1 MTEMPIA
8 TDTEAE
14 AGDFEERK
22 NSGRCIVAIPT
33 ATEPIHHIGDASEP
47 KHATVLWLG
56 KPEENPDLDMDAIQ
70 EAVRGVA
77 EGSEGPLTSQV
88 ESQGPLGDENAQV
101 VHLGGD
107 ELPALRENLL
117 AAPELREGIGAVQ
130 QFPEFTPHVT
140 LGYDLPEP
148 VPDDDLPEEV
158 IFDRLAVWD
167 GDEHTEYPLGPSAE
181 STIPEGP
188 DVEFPDVTAIN
199 DSEFNWV
206 EKVGGLPKYI
216 KRIAKHLQ
224 EKGMTQSHAIA
235 TAVNV
240 VKKACATGDLNFP
253 GVQHENAGSQAEACA
268 AVAEWEAKKAR
279 SHANDEPGLLTGE
292 EMGLNEEFLAA
303 LTKAMTEAVEDPP
316 MEGDHL
322 LIDVF
327 GTAPRLAVDDAESL
341 ATACEAADQ
350 IEAELSRVFTRRRLA
365 KRARELS
372 LQHMIP
378 QHWLRQ
384 PDPPAASSA
393 LAAQDVTA
401 TPAPNGT
408 DVPDLFAL
416 KNQLS
421 TVSDTALRAAY
432 MRGVREYTMTA
443 PQSRPPLPRDVIAQ
457 ARVNS
462 LIRLAQGD
470 PSARTDDRDLLS

>member
-1 MTEMPIA
+1 
-8 TDTEAE
+8 
-14 AGDFEERK
+14 
-22 NSGRCIVAIPT
+22 
-33 ATEPIHHIGDASEP
+33 
-47 KHATVLWLG
+47 
-56 KPEENPDLDMDAIQ
+56 MDAIHDV
-70 EAVRGVA
+70 VRGVA
-77 EGSEGPLTSQV
+77 EGNGGPVTSQV
-88 ESQGPLGDENAQV
+88 DSQGPLGDENAQV
-101 VHLGGD
+101 VHLAGD
-107 ELPALRENLL
+107 ELPALRESLL
-117 AAPELREGIGAVQ
+117 TAPELREGTGAVQ
-130 QFPEFTPHVT
+130 QFPGYTPHVT
-140 LGYDLPEP
+140 LGYDLEEP

-167 GDEHTEYPLGPSAE
+167 GDEHTEYPLGPSASSE
-181 STIPEGP
+181 ENTEPA
-188 DVEFPDVTAIN
+188 DEFPDVMALDDN
-199 DSEFNWV
+199 EFNWV

-224 EKGMTQSHAIA
+224 EKGMAQGHAIA

-268 AVAEWEAKKAR
+268 AVAEWEEKKAR

-292 EMGLNEEFLAA
+292 EMGLDPEFVNE
-303 LTKAMTEAVEDPP
+303 LTAAMTDAIADPP
-316 MEGDHL
+316 MVGDNL

-327 GTAPRLAVDDAESL
+327 GNVPKLAVDDAESL

-350 IEAELSRVFTRRRLA
+350 IEAELPRVFTRRRLV

-384 PDPPAASSA
+384 PAPPAASSA

-401 TPAPNGT
+401 VSAQNGS
-408 DVPDLFAL
+408 DVPDLFAR
-416 KNQLS
+416 KTQLS
-421 TVSDTALRAAY
+421 TISDTALRAAY

-470 PSARTDDRDLLS
+470 LSARTDDRDLLS

>member
-1 MTEMPIA
+1 
-8 TDTEAE
+8 
-14 AGDFEERK
+14 
-22 NSGRCIVAIPT
+22 
-33 ATEPIHHIGDASEP
+33 
-47 KHATVLWLG
+47 
-56 KPEENPDLDMDAIQ
+56 
-70 EAVRGVA
+70 
-77 EGSEGPLTSQV
+77 
-88 ESQGPLGDENAQV
+88 
-101 VHLGGD
+101 
-107 ELPALRENLL
+107 
-117 AAPELREGIGAVQ
+117 LREGTGAVQ
-130 QFPEFTPHVT
+130 QFPGYTPHVT
-140 LGYDLPEP
+140 LGYDLEEP

-167 GDEHTEYPLGPSAE
+167 GDEHTEYPLGPSASSE
-181 STIPEGP
+181 ENTEPTDEPRPAAEFNSDGSWRAGHLAWTASGAED
-188 DVEFPDVTAIN
+188 DVEFPDVTAIADN
-199 DSEFNWV
+199 EFNWV

-224 EKGMTQSHAIA
+224 EKGMAQGHAIA

-268 AVAEWEAKKAR
+268 AVAEWEEKKAR
-279 SHANDEPGLLTGE
+279 SHANDEPGLITGE
-292 EMGLNEEFLAA
+292 EMGLDEEFMAA

-327 GTAPRLAVDDAESL
+327 GTSPRLAVDDAESL

-384 PDPPAASSA
+384 PAPPAAPQ
-393 LAAQDVTA
+393 AQDVTA
-401 TPAPNGT
+401 VSAQNGS
-408 DVPDLFAL
+408 DVPDLFAR
-416 KNQLS
+416 KTQLS
-421 TVSDTALRAAY
+421 TISDTALRAAY

-470 PSARTDDRDLLS
+470 LSARTDDRDLLS